1 MPTTSS
7 TCWTCRSVT
16 GRRVC
21 WPSNGGPSW
30 WESRSTSFTKNSC
43 IADLKVKFSGSFR
56 MRILRFMRPGWFSS
70 WERISAR
77 RCQSQRPSHP
87 RRRNRKRRK
96 MKTRRT
102 WAQRRKQHRKKMTMK
117 KTKTMKKRI
126 MKTWPKNRKKKMK
139 KRTFSKS

>member
-56 MRILRFMRPGWFSS
+56 MRTLRFMRPRWFSS

-87 RRRNRKRRK
+87 RRRKRKRRK
-96 MKTRRT
+96 MKTRRR
-102 WAQRRKQHRKKMTMK
+102 AQRRKQHRKKMTMK
-117 KTKTMKKRI
+117 KTKTMKKRM